1 MSAEQRKENEIDVLV
16 LRVLSMGMIETVGKV
31 YRL

>member
-1 MSAEQRKENEIDVLV
+1 MSEEQRKENEIDVLV